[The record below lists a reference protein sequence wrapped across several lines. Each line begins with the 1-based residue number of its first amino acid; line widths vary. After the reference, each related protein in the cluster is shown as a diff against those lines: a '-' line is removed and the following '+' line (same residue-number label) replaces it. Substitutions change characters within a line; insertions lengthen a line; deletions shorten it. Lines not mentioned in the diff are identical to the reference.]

1 MPHKGLGRATPVQ
14 RALPAAA
21 PTLSDMSIHSESPAP
36 ARTRRSTDLW
46 ALARADYLAG
56 GSAPEVCERHGLS
69 LSTFRHRARVEGWR
83 RVDQVETP
91 VDAPFTEPPVIYEHE
106 YDPGDWRNFAEELD
120 RPAPV
125 EGMRPPPADVEV
137 HDGFGARPPRVA
149 PPLPPHPDFDLQ
161 GPSEV
166 LLEAYATPTELADV
180 AWLNAEQA
188 IRAGRMIEARGWTR
202 IHRDLAA
209 TSRPS
214 PETRV
219 AHARTDLL
227 RVEKEKRK
235 ERARLEDLQ
244 HQVAL
249 ARQAA
254 EKS

>member
-1 MPHKGLGRATPVQ
+1 
-14 RALPAAA
+14 
-21 PTLSDMSIHSESPAP
+21 MSSHSESPAP

-83 RVDQVETP
+83 RADQVETP
-91 VDAPFTEPPVIYEHE
+91 VDAPFTQPPVIYERE

-120 RPAPV
+120 RPAPI
-125 EGMRPPPADVEV
+125 EGMKPPPAACPDAYEV

-149 PPLPPHPDFDLQ
+149 PPLPPHPDFDLH
-161 GPSEV
+161 GPCEV
-166 LLEAYATPTELADV
+166 LIEAYATPTELADV
-180 AWLNAEQA
+180 AWLNAENA

-214 PETRV
+214 PETR
-219 AHARTDLL
+219 AAYARTDLL

-249 ARQAA
+249 AKQAA
-254 EKS
+254 DTL

>member
-1 MPHKGLGRATPVQ
+1 
-14 RALPAAA
+14 
-21 PTLSDMSIHSESPAP
+21 MSIPSDTPAP
-36 ARTRRSTDLW
+36 ARTRRSSELW
-46 ALARADYLAG
+46 ALVRADYLAG

-83 RVDQVETP
+83 RADQVETP
-91 VDAPFTEPPVIYEHE
+91 VDAPFVYERE

-125 EGMRPPPADVEV
+125 EGMRPPAAYPHASPPGSPNAHPADYEV
-137 HDGFGARPPRVA
+137 HDGFCARPPRISPA
-149 PPLPPHPDFDLQ
+149 APPHPDFDLQ

-214 PETRV
+214 AETRV
-219 AHARTDLL
+219 AHARADLL

-235 ERARLEDLQ
+235 ERARLQDLQ

-249 ARQAA
+249 AKQAA
-254 EKS
+254 DAP

>member
-1 MPHKGLGRATPVQ
+1 
-14 RALPAAA
+14 
-21 PTLSDMSIHSESPAP
+21 MSIHPETPP
-36 ARTRRSTDLW
+36 QARTRRSADLW

-56 GSAPEVCERHGLS
+56 GSAPEVCERHDLS

-83 RVDQVETP
+83 RADQVETP
-91 VDAPFTEPPVIYEHE
+91 VDAPFTEPPVTYERE

-120 RPAPV
+120 RPVPI
-125 EGMRPPPADVEV
+125 EGIRPPHDDYEV
-137 HDGFGARPPRVA
+137 HDGFGARPPRA
-149 PPLPPHPDFDLQ
+149 MPATASDHPDFDLQ

-166 LLEAYATPTELADV
+166 LLEAYATPGELADL

-188 IRAGRMIEARGWTR
+188 IRSGRMIEARGWTR

-209 TSRPS
+209 TSRHS

-244 HQVAL
+244 YQVAL

-254 EKS
+254 EKT

>member
-1 MPHKGLGRATPVQ
+1 
-14 RALPAAA
+14 PAA
-21 PTLSDMSIHSESPAP
+21 
-36 ARTRRSTDLW
+36 
-46 ALARADYLAG
+46 
-56 GSAPEVCERHGLS
+56 
-69 LSTFRHRARVEGWR
+69 
-83 RVDQVETP
+83 
-91 VDAPFTEPPVIYEHE
+91 
-106 YDPGDWRNFAEELD
+106 
-120 RPAPV
+120 
-125 EGMRPPPADVEV
+125 
-137 HDGFGARPPRVA
+137 
-149 PPLPPHPDFDLQ
+149 PPHPDFDLQ

-214 PETRV
+214 PETRA

-249 ARQAA
+249 ARQAT
-254 EKS
+254 EKA

>member
-1 MPHKGLGRATPVQ
+1 MSIQSESTPV
-14 RALPAAA
+14 
-21 PTLSDMSIHSESPAP
+21 
-36 ARTRRSTDLW
+36 ARTRRSNDLW

-83 RVDQVETP
+83 RADQVETP
-91 VDAPFTEPPVIYEHE
+91 VDAPFVYERE

-125 EGMRPPPADVEV
+125 EGMRPSHSDYEV
-137 HDGFGARPPRVA
+137 HDGFCARPPRIA
-149 PPLPPHPDFDLQ
+149 PPQPPQPDFDLQ
-161 GPSEV
+161 GPSEI
-166 LLEAYATPTELADV
+166 LMEAYATPTELADI

-209 TSRPS
+209 TSRAS
-214 PETRV
+214 PEARV

-235 ERARLEDLQ
+235 ERARLQDLQ

-249 ARQAA
+249 AKQAA
-254 EKS
+254 DTP

>member
-1 MPHKGLGRATPVQ
+1 
-14 RALPAAA
+14 
-21 PTLSDMSIHSESPAP
+21 MSIDSESP
-36 ARTRRSTDLW
+36 ARTRRSADLW

-91 VDAPFTEPPVIYEHE
+91 VDAPFVYERE

-125 EGMRPPPADVEV
+125 EGMRPLPADADDADADAYEV
-137 HDGFGARPPRVA
+137 HDGFGARPPRIA
-149 PPLPPHPDFDLQ
+149 PPSPPRPDFDLH
-161 GPSEV
+161 GPGEV
-166 LLEAYATPTELADV
+166 LIEAYATPGELADL
-180 AWLNAEQA
+180 AWLNAEHA

-209 TSRPS
+209 TSRHS
-214 PETRV
+214 PETRL
-219 AHARTDLL
+219 AHARSDLL
-227 RVEKEKRK
+227 RVETEKRK
-235 ERARLEDLQ
+235 ERARLQDLQ
-244 HQVAL
+244 HQIAL

-254 EKS
+254 DTP

>member
-1 MPHKGLGRATPVQ
+1 
-14 RALPAAA
+14 
-21 PTLSDMSIHSESPAP
+21 MSIHSESPAP
-36 ARTRRSTDLW
+36 ARTRRSTELW

-83 RVDQVETP
+83 RADQIETP
-91 VDAPFTEPPVIYEHE
+91 VDAPFVYERE

-125 EGMRPPPADVEV
+125 EGMRPPAAPDPAEVEV
-137 HDGFGARPPRVA
+137 HDGFCARPPRISPA
-149 PPLPPHPDFDLQ
+149 APPHPDFDLQ
-161 GPSEV
+161 GPSEI

-214 PETRV
+214 PEARA

-249 ARQAA
+249 AKQAE

>member
-1 MPHKGLGRATPVQ
+1 MSIPSESTPV
-14 RALPAAA
+14 
-21 PTLSDMSIHSESPAP
+21 
-36 ARTRRSTDLW
+36 ARTRRSNDLW

-56 GSAPEVCERHGLS
+56 GSAPEVCERHDLS

-83 RVDQVETP
+83 RADQVETP
-91 VDAPFTEPPVIYEHE
+91 VDAPFVYERE

-125 EGMRPPPADVEV
+125 EGMRPPPADARADYEV
-137 HDGFGARPPRVA
+137 HDGFGARPPRIT
-149 PPLPPHPDFDLQ
+149 PQLPPHPDFDLQ

-166 LLEAYATPTELADV
+166 LMEAYATPTELADV

-214 PETRV
+214 PEARV

-249 ARQAA
+249 AKQAA
-254 EKS
+254 DTP